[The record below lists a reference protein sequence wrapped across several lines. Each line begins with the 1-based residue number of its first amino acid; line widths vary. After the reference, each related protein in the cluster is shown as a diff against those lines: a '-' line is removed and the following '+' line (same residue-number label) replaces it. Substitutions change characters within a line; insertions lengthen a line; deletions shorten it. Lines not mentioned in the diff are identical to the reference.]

1 MSTES
6 AGNISFGTQIAT
18 VIRAA
23 RTGLGWSQQVLATA
37 TGISKPTIARIEMSN
52 ISPRADTIDTIIQVF
67 RARGVEIEILD
78 GEVAIKFRKSALLS
92 VQCKANKAEP
102 IPPSLDT

>member
-1 MSTES
+1 MNSKGTES
-6 AGNISFGTQIAT
+6 ISFGTQIAT

-23 RTGLGWSQQVLATA
+23 RTGLGWSQQYLATE

-52 ISPRADTIDTIIQVF
+52 ISPRADTIDTIMKVF

-78 GEVAIKFRKSALLS
+78 GEVVVKFRKAALLS
-92 VQCKANKAEP
+92 VQNKTNKAEP
-102 IPPSLDT
+102 IHPSLDT